1 MSKNIKHSS
10 PRNGSVRVN
19 FIPQFARNILFQRCA
34 ILILMSLILTLILSP
49 RIHLISSTYNSG
61 AIATK
66 DIKADRDLLV
76 EDKVSTEQKKL
87 ETSKQ
92 AKPIYD
98 YDRDMPSLIGTHLAK
113 AFLSMEET
121 YYHMERENASP
132 DDRKTIIEKA
142 RQAFE
147 DTMGLTLTENEFKT
161 LNKYKFSFDTCNDIV
176 KLIYSVYNKG
186 LIGQGSF
193 ATLNTDEGII
203 VRNIRTQNEEEISD
217 LSSIMN
223 MDEVDELILKNS
235 AVIFAYAPKD
245 ITGVSVA
252 LVRRV
257 IRPNLTFARNATEKR
272 KQNLMD
278 NVKPVFYKVQKNE
291 MIVREGEKISAVH
304 LDKLAALYKEE
315 DGKSF
320 LNISI
325 FLGMFLTIML
335 FSTILY
341 QIFKKS
347 LVSRDKNINTDI
359 LLLGI
364 AAILQVL
371 LARIG
376 IFICESINHAFPLIP
391 ANACLYAIPF
401 ATATM
406 LVVILLNRD
415 VGLVF
420 SIFSAFL
427 ISFLFEEKA
436 FMFFYCLL
444 GSMIA
449 AFKIFECKERA
460 AFFKTGLFVGFVNM
474 AVIICLSLLSGKF
487 IATATLINLF
497 MGAVGGILSAA
508 VVSSIAPLFES
519 VFGYTTDIKLLEL
532 ANLNQPIFQRMIMV
546 APGTY
551 HHSIIVA
558 SMVEAAAEAISANS
572 LMAKV
577 SAYYHDIGKMKKS
590 LYFIENQKGPENKLD
605 KLSPKMSSLVIIS
618 HVKEG
623 CEMAKEYKLGSAIT
637 DIIKQHHGTRTV
649 SYFYEKAQQDKD
661 PSVRSIPEDEFK
673 YPGPKPQTK
682 EAGLVLLGDII
693 EASSRT
699 LKNPTPSRIKN
710 LVEDRINQ
718 VLMEGQL
725 NDSELTFH
733 DLSKITESFIR
744 TLNGIFHQRI
754 DYPMSATREDNLEKE
769 KNGNSHRKPSE
780 KNKHKYSKSSS
791 DTQ

>member
-10 PRNGSVRVN
+10 PRNGSVQIN
-19 FIPQFARNILFQRCA
+19 FIPRFARNILFQRWA
-34 ILILMSLILTLILSP
+34 VLILMSLILTLILSP
-49 RIHLISSTYNSG
+49 QIHLSSTYKSG
-61 AIATK
+61 TIATK
-66 DIKADRDLLV
+66 DIKADHDFLV
-76 EDKVSTEQKKL
+76 EDKTSTEQKKL
-87 ETSKQ
+87 EASKK

-121 YYHMERENASP
+121 YYRMERENASP
-132 DDRKTIIEKA
+132 DDRKTIIKKA

-176 KLIYSVYNKG
+176 KLIYSVYNEG
-186 LIGQGSF
+186 LT
-193 ATLNTDEGII
+193 TLNTDEGII
-203 VRNIRTQNEEEISD
+203 VRNIRTQNEEEIID
-217 LSSIMN
+217 LSSIID

-235 AVIFAYAPKD
+235 AVIFAYTPKD
-245 ITGVSVA
+245 ITNVSVS

-257 IRPNLTFARNATEKR
+257 IRPNLTFARNATERR
-272 KQNLMD
+272 KQHIMD
-278 NVKPVFYKVQKNE
+278 NVKPVFYKIQKNE
-291 MIVREGEKISAVH
+291 MIVREGEKISVVH
-304 LDKLAALYKEE
+304 LDKLAAMYKEE

-444 GSMIA
+444 GSMVA
-449 AFKIFECKERA
+449 AFKIFECKERT
-460 AFFKTGLFVGFVNM
+460 AFFKTGLFVGLVNI
-474 AVIICLSLLSGKF
+474 AVIICLSLLSGKL
-487 IATATLINLF
+487 ITTTTLINLF
-497 MGAVGGILSAA
+497 MGAIGGILSAA

-532 ANLNQPIFQRMIMV
+532 ANLNQPIFQRMILV

-558 SMVEAAAEAISANS
+558 SMVEAAAEAINANS
-572 LMAKV
+572 LLAKV

-590 LYFIENQKGPENKLD
+590 LYFIENQKGSENKLD

-637 DIIKQHHGTRTV
+637 DIIKQHHGTRVV
-649 SYFYEKAQQDKD
+649 SYFYEKAQQDKN

-718 VLMEGQL
+718 VLTEGQL

-754 DYPMSATREDNLEKE
+754 DYPMSAAKEDNLEKG

-780 KNKHKYSKSSS
+780 KNKHRHSKSTSG
-791 DTQ
+791 TQ